1 MIFDTFKKTINVL
14 AELTPNAFL
23 PKLGA
28 KVARGRLSVH
38 DFAEVYLVARFLF
51 ALALAT
57 VLSKSLTLTVAVGV
71 IQASSL
77 IYLLR
82 IVFPVG
88 GRNLKDPSRSLFF
101 AFGHYIE
108 IGLSMGYVYWC
119 LGEFND
125 KAITISKCVY
135 FSFVTM
141 TTIGYGDVTPD
152 SDLTRLLVT
161 AHTIIGVFMLAT
173 VIGLFLSLSSS
184 GQQSNLPFNLDA
196 SPSDGAPVS

>member
-1 MIFDTFKKTINVL
+1 MIFDAFKKAV
-14 AELTPNAFL
+14 AVMADLTPNALL
-23 PKLGA
+23 PRLGSKIAGEKL
-28 KVARGRLSVH
+28 SNH
-38 DFAEVYLVARFLF
+38 DCAEIYLVTRFLF

-57 VLSKSLTLTVAVGV
+57 VLPKSLPLVIAVAI

-82 IVFPVG
+82 IVFPIG
-88 GRNLKDPSRSLFF
+88 RRNLKDPSRSLFF

-119 LGEFND
+119 YGTFND
-125 KAITISKCVY
+125 PAITISKSVY

-141 TTIGYGDVTPD
+141 TTIGYGDITPN

-161 AHTIIGVFMLAT
+161 CHTIVGVFMLAT
-173 VIGLFLSLSSS
+173 VIGLFLSLSS
-184 GQQSNLPFNLDA
+184 GGPESNPLRKP
-196 SPSDGAPVS
+196 GAGDNADRPN

>member
-1 MIFDTFKKTINVL
+1 MIFDAFRKSIAVV

-23 PKLGA
+23 PKLVA
-28 KVARGRLSVH
+28 KITHGGLSVH
-38 DFAEVYLVARFLF
+38 DSAELYLVARFLF

-57 VLSKSLTLTVAVGV
+57 LFSKSLALTVVVGV

-88 GRNLKDPSRSLFF
+88 ERTLKDPSRSLFF

-125 KAITISKCVY
+125 KAITISKSVY

-152 SDLTRLLVT
+152 SDITRLLVT
-161 AHTIIGVFMLAT
+161 VHTIVGVFMLAT

-184 GQQSNLPFNLDA
+184 GQQSNPQLIPEAPPNG
-196 SPSDGAPVS
+196 GAPVN

>member
-1 MIFDTFKKTINVL
+1 MIFDAFRKSIAVV

-23 PKLGA
+23 PKLVA
-28 KVARGRLSVH
+28 KITHGGLSVH
-38 DFAEVYLVARFLF
+38 DSAELYLVARFLF

-57 VLSKSLTLTVAVGV
+57 LFSKSLALTVVVGV

-88 GRNLKDPSRSLFF
+88 ERTLKDPSRSLFF

-125 KAITISKCVY
+125 KAITISKSVY

-152 SDLTRLLVT
+152 SDITRLLVT
-161 AHTIIGVFMLAT
+161 VHTIVGVFMLAT

-184 GQQSNLPFNLDA
+184 GQQSNLQLIPEAPPNG
-196 SPSDGAPVS
+196 GAPVN

>member
-1 MIFDTFKKTINVL
+1 MIFDAFRKSVAVV
-14 AELTPNAFL
+14 AELTPNAFI
-23 PKLGA
+23 PKLLA
-28 KVARGRLSVH
+28 KITHGGLSVH
-38 DFAEVYLVARFLF
+38 DSAELYLVARFLF
-51 ALALAT
+51 AFALAT
-57 VLSKSLTLTVAVGV
+57 LFSKSLALTVVVGL

-88 GRNLKDPSRSLFF
+88 ERTLKDPSRSLFF

-119 LGEFND
+119 LGAFND
-125 KAITISKCVY
+125 KTITISKSVY

-152 SDLTRLLVT
+152 SDITRLLVT
-161 AHTIIGVFMLAT
+161 VHTIVGVFMLAT

-184 GQQSNLPFNLDA
+184 GQQSNSQLIPEA
-196 SPSDGAPVS
+196 PPSGGAPVN

>member
-1 MIFDTFKKTINVL
+1 MIYDTFRRAIAYT

-23 PKLGA
+23 PKLG
-28 KVARGRLSVH
+28 KKMARGKLSVH
-38 DFAEVYLVARFLF
+38 DCAELYLVARFLF
-51 ALALAT
+51 ATALGT
-57 VLSKSLTLTVAVGV
+57 LLPKSLILIWVVGV

-82 IVFPVG
+82 IVFSIG
-88 GRNLKDPSRSLFF
+88 DRNLKDPSRSLFF

-119 LGEFND
+119 LGEFSD
-125 KAITISKCVY
+125 KTITISKSVY

-141 TTIGYGDVTPD
+141 TTIGYGDITPD

-161 AHTIIGVFMLAT
+161 GHTIVGIFMLAT
-173 VIGLFLSLSSS
+173 VIGLFLSLSSGGS
-184 GQQSNLPFNLDA
+184 QSNPPLNPDA
-196 SPSDGAPVS
+196 SDKSTRAG

>member
-1 MIFDTFKKTINVL
+1 MIYDSFRKSIAYT

-23 PKLGA
+23 PKLV
-28 KVARGRLSVH
+28 KRMTRGKLSVH
-38 DFAEVYLVARFLF
+38 DCAELYLVARFLF
-51 ALALAT
+51 ATALAT
-57 VLSKSLTLTVAVGV
+57 LLPKSLTLTLVVAV

-88 GRNLKDPSRSLFF
+88 DRNLKDPSRSLFF

-125 KAITISKCVY
+125 KAITISKSVY

-141 TTIGYGDVTPD
+141 TTIGYGDITPY

-161 AHTIIGVFMLAT
+161 GHTIVGVFMLVT
-173 VIGLFLSLSSS
+173 VIGLFLSLSSGGS
-184 GQQSNLPFNLDA
+184 ESNPPLDPDA
-196 SPSDGAPVS
+196 SDKSARAG